1 MSGRDK
7 KQIRGGYID
16 LQRKGVGV
24 GEEETI
30 IFSFSRSA
38 LALALARLLRSRA
51 RRSFRRERKEKQ
63 NNVCV
68 QAMSRSNSPV
78 LYLRLNLLS
87 RSLLLWRGRDKV
99 KKLGKKHFRFFKRL
113 SAP

>member
-1 MSGRDK
+1 MTQILLGYVIYDRVTDSRSVTLFSLQSPLSGRDK

-51 RRSFRRERKEKQ
+51 RRSFRRERKEK
-63 NNVCV
+63 
-68 QAMSRSNSPV
+68 
-78 LYLRLNLLS
+78 
-87 RSLLLWRGRDKV
+87 
-99 KKLGKKHFRFFKRL
+99 
-113 SAP
+113 